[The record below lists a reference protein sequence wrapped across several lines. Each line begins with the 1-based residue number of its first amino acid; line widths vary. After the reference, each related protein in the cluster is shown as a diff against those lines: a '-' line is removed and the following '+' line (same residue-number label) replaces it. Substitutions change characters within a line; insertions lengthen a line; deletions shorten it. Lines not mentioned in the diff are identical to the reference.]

1 LVPRLHR
8 LLVIAESTDALLG
21 NLFELEDLGAKD
33 VKGISEP
40 VGAWAA
46 VRQSYD
52 GCPSAASRRRL
63 LSRAPW
69 ESYRVSSAEHALGH
83 AEHKAHHLPAA
94 PALQAP
100 AAEAVAAQPL
110 TQVEA

>member
-1 LVPRLHR
+1 MCLKGSWLNALSKTDLKSQSRSTYLVPRLHR
-8 LLVIAESTDALLG
+8 LLIAESTDALLG

-40 VGAWAA
+40 VGSWAA

-52 GCPSAASRRRL
+52 GCPSVASRRRL

-69 ESYRVSSAEHALGH
+69 ESFRVKLGRNV
-83 AEHKAHHLPAA
+83 L
-94 PALQAP
+94 
-100 AAEAVAAQPL
+100 
-110 TQVEA
+110 

>member
-52 GCPSAASRRRL
+52 GCPSAASRRRRP
-63 LSRAPW
+63 STRPTF
-69 ESYRVSSAEHALGH
+69 H
-83 AEHKAHHLPAA
+83 PARPLVVTRPRF
-94 PALQAP
+94 PALP
-100 AAEAVAAQPL
+100 PLFCHTVAALFPFD
-110 TQVEA
+110 QVNGRPICD